1 MLKEKISNEDRYDII
16 KAEQQLTFATVVN
29 PGEVTLYEHKDC
41 EIIEKDPFSKYV
53 VDVADGALLV
63 EFDGKQYWCGGKVS
77 GFVLNEPDGDYNCK
91 LLGNV
96 AYEAD
101 IKDYGK
107 QQGQGAIYSVKKVP
121 KNFGEIINTDLEK
134 EYWKMIA
141 ALHARFVT
149 GNNFDLIP
157 SADIEFAAS
166 IISEEPTYT
175 LLDVVN
181 LFKFI
186 VSNLGMMGENIPG
199 RAFNNTLLNRFRTFY
214 NIEKSKALEELRTK
228 EKKDKE
234 AIAKEA
240 LKAMPKTIV
249 LLSDNMNVAPKTWIQ
264 KELAR
269 KGALLEEGYARMSPE
284 RRAQEMKKL
293 EEKRQKNYKDYWD
306 NVKAQEAK
314 KDSKKQVPPGA
325 ETEKQKHT
333 KNTTQKKK

>member
-1 MLKEKISNEDRYDII
+1 MER
-16 KAEQQLTFATVVN
+16 
-29 PGEVTLYEHKDC
+29 
-41 EIIEKDPFSKYV
+41 DPFSKYV
-53 VDVADGALLV
+53 VDVEDGALLV
-63 EFDGKQYWCGGKVS
+63 EFDGKEYWCGGKVS
-77 GFVLNEPDGDYNCK
+77 GFVLNEPDGDYKCR

-96 AYEAD
+96 QYEAELQGG
-101 IKDYGK
+101 IKRPGH
-107 QQGQGAIYSVKKVP
+107 GAIYSVKKVP
-121 KNFGEIINTDLEK
+121 KNFGEIINTELEK

-149 GNNFDLIP
+149 SNNFDLIP

-186 VSNLGMMGENIPG
+186 VSNLGMIGENIPG
-199 RAFNNTLLNRFRTFY
+199 RAFNNTLLNRFRTYY

-234 AIAKEA
+234 AISKEV
-240 LKAMPKTIV
+240 LKMLPNTF
-249 LLSDNMNVAPKTWIQ
+249 LSLSDTMNVAPKTWVQ

-269 KGALLEEGYARMSPE
+269 KGALLEESYARMSPE

-293 EEKRQKNYKDYWD
+293 EEKRQKNYKEYWD

-333 KNTTQKKK
+333 KTTTQKKK